1 MMSPLQKQGV
11 KFNKKLRT
19 MLNKKMKVL
28 VLGATGM
35 LGNAVLRLFAQSAG
49 YEAVGSARSTS
60 AHRLLPADIA
70 DRVIC
75 GVDVEHIDSLI
86 NLFSKV
92 QPGVV
97 INCIGMVKQL
107 AEADDPLVAIPINS
121 LLPHRLARL
130 SCVAGAR
137 LVHISTDCI
146 FSGAKGMYAET
157 DMSDAKDLYG
167 RSKYLGEV
175 DYPNAITLR
184 TSIIGHELNGG
195 HSLVGW
201 FLAQQDSVK
210 GFRRAIFS
218 GLPTVELAR
227 VIRDHVIPH
236 PELHGVHHVSA
247 DTISKFDLLTLISK
261 VYDKKIDITADD
273 NSIIDRSLDST
284 RFKEATGYQ
293 PQPWPELVRRMCEF
307 A

>member
-1 MMSPLQKQGV
+1 
-11 KFNKKLRT
+11 
-19 MLNKKMKVL
+19 MKVL
-28 VLGATGM
+28 VLGSTGM
-35 LGNAVLRLFAQSAG
+35 LGNAVLRLFAQSSG
-49 YEAVGSARSTS
+49 YEVVGSVRSTS
-60 AHRLLPADIA
+60 SLRLLPADLS

-75 GVDVEHIDSLI
+75 GVDVEQVDSLI
-86 NLFSKV
+86 GLFSKV
-92 QPGVV
+92 QPDVV
-97 INCIGMVKQL
+97 INCIGLVKQL
-107 AEADDPLVAIPINS
+107 AEADDPLAAIPINS
-121 LLPHRLARL
+121 LLPHRLSRL
-130 SCVAGAR
+130 CGVAGAR

-146 FSGAKGMYAET
+146 FSGAKGMYTEA

-175 DYPNAITLR
+175 DYPHAITLR

-195 HSLVGW
+195 HSLLGW

-247 DTISKFDLLTLISK
+247 DPINKFDLLTSISN
-261 VYDKKIDITADD
+261 VYGKKLTIATDD
-273 NSIIDRSLDST
+273 NLIIDRSLDST
-284 RFKEATGYQ
+284 RFREATGYQ